1 MEKLRRL
8 LEQAS
13 DDCKPWIV
21 GKIPKHF
28 KRITVSEDEAFELA
42 CLGAAELG
50 GYFDIRLYFCQALI
64 AGAVI
69 SEKYDNIT
77 VVSPSQYGKSWLMG
91 HIGLYQAY
99 KGHPQFLAAA
109 VGNTTEIIMRHVIN
123 ATQEAS
129 PEIIEALTS
138 HGNKIEKLAQSLNK
152 EKIALTGGGFIECVS
167 LGDAYNNKL
176 KSNAIG
182 RGGDYILDEAALI
195 SDEAIAE
202 TGRSEFA
209 KVDGTSYMRI
219 MISNPHRPGYFYDT
233 LTGEAG
239 ERDFI
244 LWMDACTAVEEER
257 WSKSKVL
264 NSEFAKDKS
273 TRIRYLL
280 CELEE
285 FGDSMF
291 VEPVVDDSKNKGCI
305 HYLGVDA
312 AYKGKDNICI
322 ADVSVGEKIKVED
335 IAYITK
341 KNWIDGVTSE
351 DIINIISNVVG
362 EKASPLTC
370 IDSGYGVWLI
380 EGLAKR
386 GVSVKGINFAESPT
400 KARVQAHHYAATNA
414 SNIRP
419 EMHLDLMNLMEDK
432 SIVWDSEALK
442 KVKDIFPYVS
452 CERKMSGKIQ
462 VKPKPAI
469 KAELGRSPDELD
481 SVLLAIHAAILCVGE
496 DREFIT

>member
-1 MEKLRRL
+1 MERLRKLL
-8 LEQAS
+8 DQAS
-13 DDCKPWIV
+13 PDCKKWIV
-21 GKIPKHF
+21 GYVPKHF
-28 KRITVSEDEAFELA
+28 KRITVDEDEAFELA
-42 CLGAAELG
+42 CLGASELG

-69 SEKYDNIT
+69 SGRYDKIT
-77 VVSPSQYGKSWLMG
+77 IVTPSQYGKTWLMG
-91 HIGLYQAY
+91 HLGLYQAY
-99 KGHPQFLAAA
+99 KGHPQFIAAA
-109 VGNTTEIIMRHVIN
+109 IGNTTDLIMRNVIS
-123 ATQEAS
+123 AVQEAS
-129 PEIIEALTS
+129 PEIIEALTT
-138 HGNKIEKLAQSLNK
+138 HGNKIEKLAQSLSK
-152 EKIALTGGGFIECVS
+152 EKIALTGGGFVECVS

-182 RGGDYILDEAALI
+182 RGGDYIIDEAALV
-195 SDEAIAE
+195 SDEAFAE

-209 KVDGTSYMRI
+209 KTDDSSYMRI
-219 MISNPHRPGYFYDT
+219 MISNPHRQGFFYDA

-244 LWMDACTAVEEER
+244 LWMDACTSLEEGR
-257 WSKSKVL
+257 WTKQRIL

-291 VEPVVDDSKNKGCI
+291 VEPVIDDTKNKGCV

-312 AYKGKDNICI
+312 AYKGKDNICL
-322 ADVSVGEKIKVED
+322 ADVSVGEKIKVEE
-335 IAYITK
+335 IAYIQK
-341 KNWIDGVTSE
+341 KQWIDGVTSE
-351 DIINIISNVVG
+351 DIINTISNVVG
-362 EKASPLTC
+362 EKGSPLTC

-386 GVSVKGINFAESPT
+386 GVSVKGVNFAESPT
-400 KARVQAHHYAATNA
+400 KSRISAKHYAATNA
-414 SNIRP
+414 SNVRA

-432 SIVWDSEALK
+432 SIVWSTEALS

-452 CERKMSGKIQ
+452 CERKTSGKIQ

-496 DREFIT
+496 DREYIT